1 MWLTVWLPY
10 AYRALTAISKLMSP
24 WRASMRS
31 AIWEASPSRWRM
43 YLHIGRVEEK
53 RVGRD
58 ESGWYGV
65 VCGVG
70 QPPAPCSCSAA
81 CLCSAVGSCS
91 AVFSYSAACP
101 RSAGCSCSVYAL
113 LMLMLCRVD
122 LDLVRLARG
131 KSDECDSPDALAGA
145 PPTLAGSRPHKCA
158 CTCPQQLPHEISPP
172 QESIPPSCHTEQ
184 GRAQWGPHVRNQHS
198 RIQ

>member
-1 MWLTVWLPY
+1 MVWCVVWGNLLHPAHALQPAY
-10 AYRALTAISKLMSP
+10 ALQSAHALQSS
-24 WRASMRS
+24 
-31 AIWEASPSRWRM
+31 
-43 YLHIGRVEEK
+43 HIL
-53 RVGRD
+53 
-58 ESGWYGV
+58 
-65 VCGVG
+65 
-70 QPPAPCSCSAA
+70 QPAHALQAA
-81 CLCSAVGSCS
+81 HALQ
-91 AVFSYSAACP
+91 
-101 RSAGCSCSVYAL
+101 SVYAL

-122 LDLVRLARG
+122 WALVRLARG